1 MFESLQPAEDSWVI
15 HKKRAWVCLLLSVLF
30 LYNPFLAMQGS
41 SGALSVGH
49 PPSYRATVASSELL
63 KFENSKNPTV
73 IAIADVDLSATF
85 ILIPPQPR
93 PPAVHGDAEIL
104 HGTDQFLSGKLW
116 FRPPP
121 AV

>member
-1 MFESLQPAEDSWVI
+1 MFKSLQPTEDSFVI
-15 HKKRAWVCLLLSVLF
+15 HRRAWVCLLLSVLF

-41 SGALSVGH
+41 SGVLSVGH

-63 KFENSKNPTV
+63 KFENSKNSTA
-73 IAIADVDLSATF
+73 IAIEDVDLSATF
-85 ILIPPQPR
+85 ILIQAQPR
-93 PPAVHGDAEIL
+93 PPAGHGDTEIL
-104 HGTDQFLSGKLW
+104 HATDQFLSGKLW